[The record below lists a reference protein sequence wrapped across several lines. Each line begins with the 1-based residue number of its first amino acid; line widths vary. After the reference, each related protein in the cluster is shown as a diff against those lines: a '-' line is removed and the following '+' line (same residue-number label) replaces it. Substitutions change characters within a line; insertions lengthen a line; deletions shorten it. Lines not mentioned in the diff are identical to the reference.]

1 MAKKSITSEKVR
13 FKNVRIAFVNLD
25 KPTKFDPKKSDE
37 EEAPKY
43 RLQVLLDPTNA
54 EHAQQIEFMLSEG
67 KRIATEFWDGAVPK
81 SLEKCFGK
89 GDDLDKVYAG
99 YAGMVYCKLANRSLP
114 PIVGTKKVN
123 GAFVQLQPNDKEFP
137 YAGCYANVT
146 ATLWTQDSHGRK
158 AINGNLLA
166 IQFVR
171 EGERFAGAN
180 VANADEEFEALGDKP
195 GTPTGATTEKSGAD
209 PFDL

>member
-1 MAKKSITSEKVR
+1 MAKKAITSEKIR

-25 KPTKFDPKKSDE
+25 KPTKFDAKKSDE
-37 EEAPKY
+37 EERPKY

-54 EHAQQIEFMLSEG
+54 EHAKQIEFMLAEG
-67 KRIATEFWDGAVPK
+67 RRIATEFWDGSIPK

-99 YAGMVYCKLANRSLP
+99 YAGMVYCKLANKDLP
-114 PIVGTKKVN
+114 PIVGTKKTN
-123 GAFVQLQPNDKEFP
+123 GTFMQLASGDKEFP
-137 YAGCYANVT
+137 YGGCYANVT

-166 IQFVR
+166 IQFVQD
-171 EGERFAGAN
+171 GERFAGN
-180 VANADEEFEALGDKP
+180 SVANADEEFEALGDKP
-195 GTPTGATTEKSGAD
+195 GATGGAPAGD
-209 PFDL
+209 AAFDL

>member
-1 MAKKSITSEKVR
+1 MAKKSITSEKIR

-54 EHAQQIEFMLSEG
+54 EHAKQISFMQTEA
-67 KRIATEFWDGAVPK
+67 KRIAEAYWDGQIPK

-99 YAGMVYCKLANRSLP
+99 YAGMVYCKAANRDLP

-123 GAFVQLQPNDKEFP
+123 GTFMQLDPKDKEFP
-137 YAGCYANVT
+137 YAGCYCNVT
-146 ATLWTQDSHGRK
+146 VTLWTQDSHGRK

-166 IQFVR
+166 VQFAGD
-171 EGERFAGAN
+171 GERFAGN
-180 VANADEEFEALGDKP
+180 SVANADEEFEALGD
-195 GTPTGATTEKSGAD
+195 TPAGGGAASSSGEKD